1 MRNLI
6 VVPLLACCAQN
17 EAATPGD
24 AASAGVAHQKL
35 DVAVLYAG
43 VKDHLRT
50 AEWREFLAPRTRK
63 FDTVG
68 SADLTRERAQGFD
81 VIQARDGAELLDLV
95 GPAFLDP
102 SETGSVLP
110 AELVISALRMPGIT
124 GLSVLGGLRDLDLR
138 SPFILITACGDADTH
153 ALAHHLGATAVLDK
167 PFDMPSFLGLVRA
180 CLATY

>member
-1 MRNLI
+1 MRKARKTSWNDGDLMEAPRFVLPDLHPRI
-6 VVPLLACCAQN
+6 LLADD
-17 EAATPGD
+17 D
-24 AASAGVAHQKL
+24 ADMRQVIAE
-35 DVAVLYAG
+35 VLG
-43 VKDHLRT
+43 
-50 AEWREFLAPRTRK
+50 
-63 FDTVG
+63 
-68 SADLTRERAQGFD
+68 AQGFD

-102 SETGSVLP
+102 SETRSVLP
-110 AELVISALRMPGIT
+110 AELVISDLRMPGIT

-138 SPFILITACGDADTH
+138 IPFILITAFGDADTH